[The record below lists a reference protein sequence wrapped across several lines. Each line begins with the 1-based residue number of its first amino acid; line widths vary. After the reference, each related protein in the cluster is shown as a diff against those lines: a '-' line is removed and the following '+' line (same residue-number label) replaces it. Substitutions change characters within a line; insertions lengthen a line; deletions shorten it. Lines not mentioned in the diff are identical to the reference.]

1 MEYTTITYVG
11 RTPGYIAKVGN
22 SVYEFEWNKSL
33 GIGRRQGK
41 GEVNPSHISKIA
53 NWRDKKGRKIYR
65 LDKIGGNANGS

>member
-1 MEYTTITYVG
+1 MEYATITYVG

-53 NWRDKKGRKIYR
+53 NWRDKKGRKIFR

>member
-1 MEYTTITYVG
+1 MEFITITYVG

-33 GIGRRQGK
+33 GIGKRR

-53 NWRDKKGRKIYR
+53 NWRDKKGRRIFR
-65 LDKIGGNANGS
+65 LDKLGGNANGS